1 MGEVCYLDSTTK
13 CDIKAIRYCQSGRKH
28 DFKGFCGIVINGK
41 TLTADEDAN
50 YVAYVCNLSKE
61 KSRTV
66 ISNSDVNHA
75 KIVLAD
81 LLRSAKRSVKIY
93 CSEQDVEFFNQ
104 PDSSLR
110 RVFHEF
116 LADLQSRQ
124 VEVLL
129 DGCSDTSIGMLKKLS
144 IPKQIKIKVISP
156 ESRRQ
161 MKFDM
166 GTENNFHMLIVDDE
180 SYRYEYDTAKHAAIC
195 SFNDR
200 LQCKQMESAFNRAF
214 RVSVQLH

>member
-1 MGEVCYLDSTTK
+1 MGDVCHIDLKTK

-28 DFKGFCGIVINGK
+28 NFKGFCGIVIDGK

-50 YVAYVCNLSKE
+50 YRAYVCNLQKE

-66 ISNSDVNHA
+66 VSNSDASHA
-75 KIVLAD
+75 KIVLSD
-81 LLRSAKRSVKIY
+81 LLKSVKKSVKIY

-104 PDSSLR
+104 PDSILR

-116 LADLQSRQ
+116 LADLQSRE

-129 DGCSDTSIGMLKKLS
+129 DGCSDSSIKMLKKLS
-144 IPKQIKIKVISP
+144 VPNQIKIKVISP

-161 MKFDM
+161 MQFDM
-166 GTENNFHMLIVDDE
+166 GTENDFHMLIVD
-180 SYRYEYDTAKHAAIC
+180 SRAYRYEYDIAKHAAIC
-195 SFNDR
+195 SFNDKQ
-200 LQCKQMESAFNRAF
+200 QCKQMESVFNRAF
-214 RVSVQLH
+214 RTSVNLL